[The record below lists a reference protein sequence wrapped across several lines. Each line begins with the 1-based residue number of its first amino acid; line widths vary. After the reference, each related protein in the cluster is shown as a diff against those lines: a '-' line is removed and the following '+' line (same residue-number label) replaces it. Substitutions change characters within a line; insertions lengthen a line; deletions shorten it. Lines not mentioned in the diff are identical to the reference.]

1 MTDTMS
7 YQRWIG
13 RTLMDRDGSKIGRI
27 DQIYV
32 DEQTGRPAWMTVHTG
47 LFGTRT
53 SFVPLQEASPAGADL
68 AVPYTKDEVKKAP
81 NIEPDGRLE
90 PREEQAL
97 YQHYSVAWQDGS
109 RGLADP
115 GPVGSDG
122 RTETAMTRSEE
133 ELRVGKE
140 SVESGRARLRKYVDT
155 EDVQPVSHEEVRVE
169 REPIT
174 DANRRAATRGP
185 EISEAEHEVVLHEER
200 PVVAKEVV
208 PKERVRLETD
218 VATEEYPV
226 ADQIR
231 KERIEAE
238 GLDSRPRR

>member
-13 RTLMDRDGSKIGRI
+13 RTLVDCDGSKIGRV

-32 DEQTGRPAWMTVHTG
+32 DERSGRPAWMTVHTG

-53 SFVPLQEASPAGADL
+53 SFVPLQDTSPAGADL
-68 AVPYTKDEVKKAP
+68 AVPYSKDQVKNAP
-81 NIEPDGRLE
+81 SIEPDGRLD

-97 YQHYSVAWQDGS
+97 YRHYSVASDTGPDGTTD
-109 RGLADP
+109 A
-115 GPVGSDG
+115 
-122 RTETAMTRSEE
+122 AMTRSEE

-140 SVESGRARLRKYVDT
+140 SVESGRARLRKYVET
-155 EDVQPVSHEEVRVE
+155 EDVQMTVPVTHEEARVE

-174 DANRRAATRGP
+174 DADRRAATRGP
-185 EISEAEHEVVLHEER
+185 QISDDEREVVLHEER

-208 PKERVRLETD
+208 PKERVRLNTE

-226 ADQIR
+226 AEEIR

-238 GLDSRPRR
+238 NLDSRRRP

>member
-7 YQRWIG
+7 FQRWIG

-32 DEQTGRPAWMTVHTG
+32 DERTGEPTWMTVHTG

-53 SFVPLQEASPAGADL
+53 SFVPLDGASPAGADL

-81 NIEPDGRLE
+81 TIEPDGRLD
-90 PREEQAL
+90 PREEQEL
-97 YQHYSVAWQDGS
+97 YRHYSVPSPDGS
-109 RGLADP
+109 G
-115 GPVGSDG
+115 G
-122 RTETAMTRSEE
+122 RDRTTDAAMTRSEE

-140 SVESGRARLRKYVDT
+140 SVESGRARLRKHVET
-155 EDVQPVSHEEVRVE
+155 EDVQMTVPVSHEEARIE

-174 DANRRAATRGP
+174 DADRRTTGRGP
-185 EISEAEHEVVLHEER
+185 EISDAEHEVVLHEER

-208 PKERVRLETD
+208 PKERVRLGKE
-218 VATEEYPV
+218 VVTEERPV
-226 ADQIR
+226 ADQVR

-238 GLDSRPRR
+238 GANFRKRR